1 MKVETSRIPI
11 IKLWDVLLV
20 PLQGEVSDAL
30 AEQLCDEVLNK
41 IASTSTTGLAIDVT
55 GLWLMDSHLCS
66 VVARI
71 ASAAALMGTRTVVC
85 GMSPEI
91 AFTLESMGL
100 EMRDARTALSLE
112 EALQALGVRP
122 KASDPDRD
130 GTRMDVDEDPFRW
143 DEP

>member
-1 MKVETSRIPI
+1 MKGETSRIPI

-20 PLQGEVSDAL
+20 PLQGEVSDVL

-41 IASTSTTGLAIDVT
+41 IASTATTGLAIDVT

-71 ASAAALMGTRTVVC
+71 ASSAALMGTRTVVC

-112 EALQALGVRP
+112 EALQLLGVRP
-122 KASDPDRD
+122 VARSGD
-130 GTRMDVDEDPFRW
+130 GEWAAVEDEDPFQVG
-143 DEP
+143 

>member
-1 MKVETSRIPI
+1 MKDDASRIPI

-30 AEQLCDEVLNK
+30 AEQLCEEVLTR
-41 IASTSTTGLAIDVT
+41 ISTTATTGLAVDVT

-112 EALQALGVRP
+112 EALQLLGVRP
-122 KASDPDRD
+122 VVRDDDDEEEADPW
-130 GTRMDVDEDPFRW
+130 T
-143 DEP
+143 